1 MATLA
6 GNSIASSYTSLLKL
20 DGNTDS
26 TAAGNGSNAIQVKT
40 GDNDATP
47 LFLNTDRLGIGGQP
61 SEVLDVTGNIR
72 TSTQLKLDPTIGS
85 GSVTTLAFMRSG
97 ADKWRFIQPHDDS
110 YLKLFNDGASA
121 TQMYFASNNNVGI
134 GGTPSNQLTIVG
146 DNAVKNIHIYTNS
159 DSAVTSDTGA
169 RIFTTGDGGSGIYGE
184 NGHLV
189 IQGRPAGRDIIFL
202 TNSDASEKMRL
213 TSGGNVGIGHDLSSH
228 AQRLVVKKNASAT
241 TLTAGAMLNLVNE
254 QGAGNTASIR
264 FSGSQQNAFLGFFD
278 GSSTATQRIAI
289 GVGAGGT
296 GDGHFNVTGDGKVGI
311 GTDSPEEKI
320 HSTGAIVST
329 GVNDT
334 GATAGTER
342 AFIDL
347 VSNKARIGHFR
358 GTTSAGSGGLQ
369 LYTDSV
375 ERARINASGLLNLGN
390 SPSVSKNSH
399 VGSTANGITIS
410 GSVAPTLSLWDS
422 DDANNAGHFFQIGT
436 KTSLWSYNGDL
447 EFLTGTS
454 ATVRMKLDAN
464 SRISLSNNDSGTSN
478 TIFGKNTAISLDA
491 GSNFNTFIGENVAD
505 ASLDDATF
513 NVGIGYNALTDLT
526 SGDSNIAVGALCS
539 ENITTGNENTAVG
552 TSAMRN
558 STTGSNNV
566 AVGREAMGS
575 GVTTGDNNVAVGKNS
590 GLDITSGANNTFI
603 GKDSAQNV
611 TDGNENVIIGDGAG
625 QTTTSVHD
633 VVVIGRGAMQN
644 GNVTNSADGTVAVGY
659 KSLEALTS
667 AQRMTAIG
675 FEALK
680 LEDAGSF
687 QTAVGYQAL
696 SQVNNDNGHNTALG
710 QRAGYTLTTG
720 YSNTLIG
727 SGADSSDAGGINR
740 IGIGQGVTVGANNI
754 AVIGGN
760 DITDVYASQDGGAR
774 IHCSQIQF
782 PASQD
787 ASSDP
792 NRLDDYEEGEYEGTL
807 TCGSGTVTVNGAFN
821 TLAYTKIGR
830 MVHVQGGLVVSGVSS
845 PSGTLA
851 LNLPFTSGTLTEAS
865 DFATGVSSYF
875 GMSALKSASFIAV
888 RIGQGAS
895 SAFLKEFTTT
905 EEVATDMADN
915 VTSSSQFYISFSY
928 MV

>member
-478 TIFGKNTAISLDA
+478 TVFGYQA
-491 GSNFNTFIGENVAD
+491 GNQIDSGDNFNVFIGHQVAD
-505 ASLDDATF
+505 ADMTNATQ
-513 NVGIGYNALTDLT
+513 NVGIGYQALSSLT
-526 SGDSNIAVGALCS
+526 TGDS
-539 ENITTGNENTAVG
+539 NTAVG
-552 TSAMRN
+552 SGSLHSLN
-558 STTGSNNV
+558 TGNFNV
-566 AVGREAMGS
+566 AIGHLA
-575 GVTTGDNNVAVGKNS
+575 GDAIN
-590 GLDITSGANNTFI
+590 
-603 GKDSAQNV
+603 SAQYN
-611 TDGNENVIIGDGAG
+611 
-625 QTTTSVHD
+625 
-633 VVVIGRGAMQN
+633 
-644 GNVTNSADGTVAVGY
+644 
-659 KSLEALTS
+659 
-667 AQRMTAIG
+667 
-675 FEALK
+675 
-680 LEDAGSF
+680 
-687 QTAVGYQAL
+687 TAVGYQSL
-696 SQVNNDNGHNTALG
+696 SANCGD
-710 QRAGYTLTTG
+710 
-720 YSNTLIG
+720 SNTCIG
-727 SGADSSDAGGINR
+727 YNSGVVLTGSANVSIGTDAGNGI
-740 IGIGQGVTVGANNI
+740 
-754 AVIGGN
+754 
-760 DITDVYASQDGGAR
+760 
-774 IHCSQIQF
+774 
-782 PASQD
+782 
-787 ASSDP
+787 
-792 NRLDDYEEGEYEGTL
+792 
-807 TCGSGTVTVNGAFN
+807 
-821 TLAYTKIGR
+821 
-830 MVHVQGGLVVSGVSS
+830 
-845 PSGTLA
+845 
-851 LNLPFTSGTLTEAS
+851 TSGTNNVVIGKGADT
-865 DFATGVSSYF
+865 
-875 GMSALKSASFIAV
+875 SAVDSTNQIA
-888 RIGQGAS
+888 IGQGATGVADNSVVLGNSSVSNFYLAPGNTSGQTINFNDAGTGGFIQYDHGDDQMKLASNNTIAMRIFDSVILIGRS
-895 SAFLKEFTTT
+895 SAGSTGNGHSIRTADSAIFSRDSAGETMQICRNASDGQFIQFRSDGTIVGDIKNTGGTVSLTGFSGCHESSSSDTLEVGTVVSTIDEEHSENHAKVKISNSVGDKRVYGVVSDLKGLNGNNVTIASVGISSIKVTGSCEGGDLLESNGDGTAKVQSDDIIRSKTIGKVTMSNST
-905 EEVATDMADN
+905 EEVKL
-915 VTSSSQFYISFSY
+915 VSCVLYCG
-928 MV
+928 